1 MKRIFIIAA
10 LTLCLLISSLS
21 GLNVQAQEVDID
33 GDLLGGVFYTTL
45 ADDDIEDEMQS
56 GMGFYLGGRYHYNE
70 EISVIGQF
78 ERFTTSQTEDNITAI
93 LSINGLV
100 GSGAFN
106 ISEAAEIAEVDI
118 YGRAGIGYYFGQ
130 IGIEEVSFDLESSLG
145 FKFGAGVEYE
155 VIPGLHL
162 AGNANYRILETGLEG
177 DWGDVDDT
185 VDLSGIEIGV
195 GMSFA
200 F

>member
-1 MKRIFIIAA
+1 MKRTLVIAA
-10 LTLCLLISSLS
+10 ITLCLLFSSLS
-21 GLNVQAQEVDID
+21 GLNAEAQEVEIN

-45 ADDDIEDEMQS
+45 ADDDIEDDMQS

-78 ERFTTSQTEDNITAI
+78 ERFTTSQTEDDFTAT

-130 IGIEEVSFDLESSLG
+130 IGIEEVSFDLENSLG

-155 VIPGLHL
+155 VIPGLHV

-177 DWGDVDDT
+177 D
-185 VDLSGIEIGV
+185 
-195 GMSFA
+195 
-200 F
+200 

>member
-1 MKRIFIIAA
+1 MKRIFIIVA
-10 LTLCLLISSLS
+10 LTSCLLLSPLS
-21 GLNVQAQEVDID
+21 GLNAQAQEVDIE
-33 GDLLGGVFYTTL
+33 GDLLGGIFYTTL
-45 ADDDIEDEMQS
+45 ADDDIEGDMKS
-56 GMGFYLGGRYHYNE
+56 GVGFSVGGRYHFNE
-70 EISVIGQF
+70 EISAIGQF
-78 ERFTTSQTEDNITAI
+78 ERFTTSQTEDNITAR

-100 GSGAFN
+100 ASGAYN
-106 ISEAAEIAEVDI
+106 ISEAAEIEEVDI

-130 IGIEEVSFDLESSLG
+130 IGIEEISFNLESSLG

-177 DWGDVDDT
+177 DWGEVDDT
-185 VDLSGIEIGV
+185 VNLSGVEIGV
-195 GMSFA
+195 GMSFR